1 METIEQQLQEWN
13 RIRRYLD
20 ISYSYV
26 LAKRMEEP
34 RTNPVLGYRTAG
46 SRAEFE
52 TGELLAAEMR
62 AIGLSVEK
70 HRFTL
75 DGWDFHHAR
84 LTYKDEEGRARTAE
98 LGSYQTDFDTK
109 GPKHY
114 TLIDAGTGTAAE
126 LDRLDVRGK
135 LVLVHINQRNDWWIN
150 YPAYQAHLRGAA
162 AILAVQAGGYG
173 EVNEQALNAQNICG
187 PRQAPAFSISR
198 KDAAA
203 LAEAAH
209 LGFGRCAEVTLDAL
223 STVMSETESYNIV
236 GILPGE
242 DTDEMVSGAPG

>member
-1 METIEQQLQEWN
+1 METIEQQLAQWS

-84 LTYKDEEGRARTAE
+84 LTYEDEEGREHIAE
-98 LGSYQTDFDTK
+98 LGGYQTDFDTK
-109 GPKHY
+109 GPRHY

-126 LDRLDVRGK
+126 LDRLDVRAS
-135 LVLVHINQRNDWWIN
+135 WCWCTSTSETT
-150 YPAYQAHLRGAA
+150 
-162 AILAVQAGGYG
+162 GGSTTRPIRP
-173 EVNEQALNAQNICG
+173 ICG
-187 PRQAPAFSISR
+187 VRRPFWRCRQAATARWTSR
-198 KDAAA
+198 
-203 LAEAAH
+203 
-209 LGFGRCAEVTLDAL
+209 R
-223 STVMSETESYNIV
+223 
-236 GILPGE
+236 
-242 DTDEMVSGAPG
+242 